1 MAAHTG
7 AALLASL
14 LALATIVSSNTE
26 GMRGRTPTMCCGS
39 WDPTLFNP
47 CTCLHVTCNSDNSVT
62 RLDLLDAGISG
73 TLIPELGG
81 LKNLQYLE
89 LFTNNIS
96 GSIPT
101 TLGNLTSLVTLDL
114 YDNLLTSA
122 IPASLANI
130 RTLRFLRLYRNK
142 LLGGIP
148 ARLCRLTK
156 LVKLNLE
163 DNMLTG
169 TVPLEVLSLLLVG
182 DLAELGC
189 GHPVRAQDYRLS
201 TTGNLN
207 SGNQAF
213 DRDKNHPKN
222 GKGCSQ
228 CKLFSAGSSKMRGIG
243 RAHMAVFSLSFVV
256 AFAGGSL
263 N

>member
-1 MAAHTG
+1 MATQSG
-7 AALLASL
+7 AALLLAGL
-14 LALATIVSSNTE
+14 LALATIASSNTE
-26 GMRGRTPTMCCGS
+26 GDILYMQRQAWRDPNNVLRS

-47 CTCLHVTCNSDNSVT
+47 CTWLHVTCNSDNSVT
-62 RLDLLDAGISG
+62 RVDLVDAGISG

-81 LKNLQYLE
+81 LKNLQYL
-89 LFTNNIS
+89 
-96 GSIPT
+96 
-101 TLGNLTSLVTLDL
+101 
-114 YDNLLTSA
+114 
-122 IPASLANI
+122 
-130 RTLRFLRLYRNK
+130 RLYRNK
-142 LLGGIP
+142 LSGGIP
-148 ARLCRLTK
+148 ARLGRLMK

-189 GHPVRAQDYRLS
+189 GHPGRAQDYRLS

-207 SGNQAF
+207 SGKQAF

-243 RAHMAVFSLSFVV
+243 RAHMAVYSLSFEV